1 MKKLVAALGLMAAM
15 ALPTPAATLQ
25 WNIDPAHST
34 AQFDVLHLEVT
45 DVDGTFTKVSGSATI
60 DDDDLSKSRVT
71 ATIETNSIDTGIS
84 MRDDDLKSS
93 NFLDVATYPTMTFQS
108 TKIWKTGDATAKMT
122 GNLTLHGVT
131 KEVTF
136 DVKDPAPTVDQS
148 GARRTAEATTT
159 ISRKEFGI
167 TADPVA
173 IGDDVAIT
181 LEIQFVKAAGAPGH

>member
-1 MKKLVAALGLMAAM
+1 MRKLVAVLGLMAAM
-15 ALPTPAATLQ
+15 ALPTPAATSQ

-34 AQFDVLHLEVT
+34 AQFDVLHLEIT

-71 ATIETNSIDTGIS
+71 ATIETNSIDSGIS

-108 TKIWKTGDATAKMT
+108 TKIWKTGDAAAKMT

-136 DVKDPAPTVDQS
+136 DVKVPAPTVNQT
-148 GARRTAEATTT
+148 GARRSAEATAT
-159 ISRKEFGI
+159 ISRKDFGI

-173 IGDDVAIT
+173 VGDDVSIT
-181 LEIQFVKAAGAPGH
+181 LEVEFVKAGGAPGH